1 MIDFDD
7 VTKENIKE
15 HNSNWPQIH
24 DDQYGI
30 SIIGGSGSGKK
41 KSLFNLIIQQPDI
54 DKIYLFT
61 KYPYEANYQF
71 LINKRENTW
80 LKHLSDSKTFIEY
93 SNDIDD
99 IYKSIEEYNA
109 NKKPK
114 ILIVLII
121 LLLICLVIKDLIQ

>member
-1 MIDFDD
+1 MAANSWSSIR
-7 VTKENIKE
+7 NI
-15 HNSNWPQIH
+15 NNRRLWIW
-24 DDQYGI
+24 
-30 SIIGGSGSGKK
+30 KK
-41 KSLFNLIIQQPDI
+41 KSLFDLIIQQPDI